1 MALRSRSLDVVSL
14 SPAAV
19 LAHSLPAR
27 STMWSLPT
35 LSSVLP
41 SFRRSVAETLSAHEE
56 AVRARR
62 VLVHL
67 GLPNRAPL
75 RRSRHELEDILG
87 ALDGF
92 LGEVHDVHAPPLLR
106 GGARVLHQ
114 TELLLLLLQRGQVV
128 EVHVAE

>member
-1 MALRSRSLDVVSL
+1 MKLTHGLHHVTVGKDPLALD
-14 SPAAV
+14 P
-19 LAHSLPAR
+19 
-27 STMWSLPT
+27 
-35 LSSVLP
+35 
-41 SFRRSVAETLSAHEE
+41 EGED

-67 GLPNRAPL
+67 GLPHRAPL
-75 RRSRHELEDILG
+75 GRSRHELEDILG

-92 LGEVHDVHAPPLLR
+92 LGEVHDVDTPPLLR

-114 TELLLLLLQRGQVV
+114 AELLLLLLQRGKVV